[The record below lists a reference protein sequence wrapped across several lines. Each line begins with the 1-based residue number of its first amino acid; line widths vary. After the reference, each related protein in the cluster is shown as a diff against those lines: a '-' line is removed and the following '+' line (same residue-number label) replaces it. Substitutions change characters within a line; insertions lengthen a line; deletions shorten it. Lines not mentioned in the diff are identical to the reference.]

1 MNSEQF
7 EELALRI
14 ETLTKAFNKLKGLAE
29 NEVESRA
36 VQSHLNHLFNEN
48 FQVMYDT
55 LYGRNCL
62 SAMVISG
69 EI

>member
-1 MNSEQF
+1 MNPEQF
-7 EELALRI
+7 EELALRV
-14 ETLTKAFNKLKGLAE
+14 ETLTKGHNQLKVLAE

-62 SAMVISG
+62 SAMAILGS
-69 EI
+69 I